1 MGWGPYDVLKATL
14 WIQAAS
20 LIVLT
25 SLLADSGAWI
35 GTIITATGL
44 CFVITGIG
52 AAFKKSLGYL
62 YSYATLVGV
71 WGLLAII
78 HTLLICGLVSVPAST
93 INPVL
98 VLGQRIVNNSSDPMK
113 IALPALYA
121 VQALAWCISLV
132 CLVCLRVAEDDPTL
146 GFDIQKRR
154 STRKKSSVTHKLG
167 AAQQT
172 ADGYRKSSRISQRLF
187 GWRRSVVAPLS
198 RSSPSSCPDPEKQ
211 DRQEVPPQHAIYDL
225 EEPHLGWATEEG
237 RDSNDSSTIYFPRG
251 RRISQVVVT
260 FKNTTEE
267 EEEEEAEE
275 YEYPEKVHSSS
286 HHAVTCADEAS
297 ATKHR
302 QFSAAGNNDLEARR
316 VLIADPVDAF
326 VKLPFTHPGESLSD
340 MIFKVVQQPLFNE
353 PSLKDKV
360 STIVTRE
367 LAGRVSN
374 ESDLTDADT
383 KAESPTLS
391 TTTTLDGHGATNERD
406 HGQEQDHAVE
416 CLAMTTAAGS
426 SVNLSKDQ
434 LEQLEQLQQQ
444 RKQNAAAWQLLMEQD
459 QQQEAQEQ
467 DDSEEV
473 LSVDPK
479 KPSFSAFPVVP
490 ARRSSF
496 GRTLAERLES
506 IGEDEESD
514 LGDDVLNRC
523 KQSSGYGANEPRM
536 QPNTSAS
543 HPFSDSS
550 SSSTAGASSPGFEPV
565 PPPRP
570 KPSLASIPLQY
581 WRNRGNSN
589 QQTHDDPTS
598 GTSLSQSPSPSSSI
612 SFNLVSSFSKKK
624 KQQQPSATPPPPLLA
639 PHIPPIVPTIVLHP
653 DDEDG
658 EPARVLSDLEIE
670 YLSTMPA
677 TPLRLLVQ
685 PWDENEEDEYYDD
698 YHQEYEQDDG
708 GEDSDETFDQV
719 VPAQA
724 SEIKVCEGSDTDYY
738 DPYALDVPIN
748 LEIDLQ
754 GLEHGELAKTTAYGY
769 I

>member
-1 MGWGPYDVLKATL
+1 MGWGPYDVLKTTL
-14 WIQAAS
+14 WIQAAL

-78 HTLLICGLVSVPAST
+78 HTLLICGLVSVPATT
-93 INPVL
+93 INPIL

-113 IALPALYA
+113 IVLPVLYA
-121 VQALAWCISLV
+121 VQELAWCISLV

-167 AAQQT
+167 AAQQS
-172 ADGYRKSSRISQRLF
+172 ADGYRESSRISQRLF
-187 GWRRSVVAPLS
+187 GWRRSVVAPLR
-198 RSSPSSCPDPEKQ
+198 RSDTSSYPDPEKQ
-211 DRQEVPPQHAIYDL
+211 QRQESQHAIYDL
-225 EEPHLGWATEEG
+225 EEPQTGWDAKEKRE
-237 RDSNDSSTIYFPRG
+237 SNDSSTIYFPRG

-260 FKNTTEE
+260 FKDTI
-267 EEEEEAEE
+267 EEA
-275 YEYPEKVHSSS
+275 YPEKVHSSS
-286 HHAVTCADEAS
+286 THAVTCADAAS
-297 ATKHR
+297 ATKQM
-302 QFSAAGNNDLEARR
+302 QFSPAENNDLQARR
-316 VLIADPVDAF
+316 VLIADPADSF
-326 VKLPFTHPGESLSD
+326 VKLPFTQPGESLSD

-391 TTTTLDGHGATNERD
+391 TTTTLDGHAATYERD
-406 HGQEQDHAVE
+406 HSQEQDHAVE
-416 CLAMTTAAGS
+416 GLAMTTAAGS
-426 SVNLSKDQ
+426 SVNLSKGQ

-444 RKQNAAAWQLLMEQD
+444 RKQNAASWQLLMEQD
-459 QQQEAQEQ
+459 QQQEAHEQ
-467 DDSEEV
+467 DDREEV
-473 LSVDPK
+473 CSVDPK
-479 KPSFSAFPVVP
+479 TSSFCSFPVVP

-496 GRTLAERLES
+496 GRSLPERLES
-506 IGEDEESD
+506 IGEDEEGD
-514 LGDDVLNRC
+514 LGDDLDRC
-523 KQSSGYGANEPRM
+523 RQSSGYGADEPCI
-536 QPNTSAS
+536 QPNITSA
-543 HPFSDSS
+543 HPFSDSR
-550 SSSTAGASSPGFEPV
+550 TAAPSCSGFEPV

-570 KPSLASIPLQY
+570 KPSLASLPLQY
-581 WRNRGNSN
+581 WRNRGSSS
-589 QQTHDDPTS
+589 QQISEDPA
-598 GTSLSQSPSPSSSI
+598 PSPSI
-612 SFNLVSSFSKKK
+612 SFNLVNTFSKKK
-624 KQQQPSATPPPPLLA
+624 KQQQSTTPPPPLRA
-639 PHIPPIVPTIVLHP
+639 PHIPPIIPTIVLHP

-685 PWDENEEDEYYDD
+685 PWDENEEDGYYDD

-708 GEDSDETFDQV
+708 GDDRDETIDQEV
-719 VPAQA
+719 SAPA
-724 SEIKVCEGSDTDYY
+724 SEIKVCEAGDTDYY

-754 GLEHGELAKTTAYGY
+754 GLEHGDLAKTTYGY

>member
-1 MGWGPYDVLKATL
+1 
-14 WIQAAS
+14 
-20 LIVLT
+20 
-25 SLLADSGAWI
+25 
-35 GTIITATGL
+35 
-44 CFVITGIG
+44 
-52 AAFKKSLGYL
+52 
-62 YSYATLVGV
+62 YATLVGV

-93 INPVL
+93 INPIL
-98 VLGQRIVNNSSDPMK
+98 VLGQRIINNSSDPMK

-154 STRKKSSVTHKLG
+154 STKKKSSVTTTHKSG

-187 GWRRSVVAPLS
+187 GWRRSVVVPL
-198 RSSPSSCPDPEKQ
+198 RRNHPPSCPDPEKQ
-211 DRQEVPPQHAIYDL
+211 DRQEDPSQHAIYDL

-260 FKNTTEE
+260 FKDTTEDE
-267 EEEEEAEE
+267 EDED
-275 YEYPEKVHSSS
+275 EYPEKPPVQ
-286 HHAVTCADEAS
+286 
-297 ATKHR
+297 TKPKHM

-316 VLIADPVDAF
+316 VLIADPADAF

-406 HGQEQDHAVE
+406 LGQEQDHAVE
-416 CLAMTTAAGS
+416 RLAMTTTAGS

-444 RKQNAAAWQLLMEQD
+444 RKQNAASWQLLMEQD

-467 DDSEEV
+467 DDRE
-473 LSVDPK
+473 
-479 KPSFSAFPVVP
+479 
-490 ARRSSF
+490 
-496 GRTLAERLES
+496 ERLES

-514 LGDDVLNRC
+514 LGDDLDRC
-523 KQSSGYGANEPRM
+523 RQNNGYGAGEPSM
-536 QPNTSAS
+536 QPNTTAP
-543 HPFSDSS
+543 HPFSNSS
-550 SSSTAGASSPGFEPV
+550 SSSTAGASSSSGFEPV

-589 QQTHDDPTS
+589 QQVNDDPTPGIS
-598 GTSLSQSPSPSSSI
+598 PSHSPSPSI
-612 SFNLVSSFSKKK
+612 SFNLVSTFSKKK
-624 KQQQPSATPPPPLLA
+624 KQQSSSTTSPPPPLRA
-639 PHIPPIVPTIVLHP
+639 PHIPPIIPTIVLHP

-698 YHQEYEQDDG
+698 YHQEYEQEEG
-708 GEDSDETFDQV
+708 GEERGETFDQV
-719 VPAQA
+719 VAA
-724 SEIKVCEGSDTDYY
+724 STSEIKVCEAGDMDYY

-754 GLEHGELAKTTAYGY
+754 GLEHGDLAKTTYGY